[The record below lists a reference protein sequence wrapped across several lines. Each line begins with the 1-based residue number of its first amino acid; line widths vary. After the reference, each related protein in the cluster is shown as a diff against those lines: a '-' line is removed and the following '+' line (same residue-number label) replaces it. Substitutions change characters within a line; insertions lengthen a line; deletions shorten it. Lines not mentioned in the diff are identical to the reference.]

1 MGFISVALDD
11 VKEPSIVPEG
21 EYDLRIVKKEDKESK
36 KGNPMTVCYIRIEDA
51 AVANPAIIVHY
62 MTPPTAETPPDQVPM
77 RALDIKRFITLF
89 GVGYDERGF
98 DTDDLVGATCRGY
111 VIQEE
116 GDDKVVRNKLRL
128 PKLKV

>member
-11 VKEPSIVPEG
+11 VKEPTVVPEG

-62 MTPPTAETPPDQVPM
+62 MTPPTADTPMDQVSM
-77 RALDIKRFITLF
+77 RLLDIKRFLQLF
-89 GVGYDERGF
+89 GVGYGDGGF
-98 DTDDLVGATCRGY
+98 DTDDLVGATGRGY
-111 VIQEE
+111 LIQEE
-116 GDDKVVRNKLRL
+116 GEDRVVRNKLRL
-128 PKLKV
+128 PKLRA